1 MTEQL
6 LRIVSFLMTGLLCVL
21 SATAQERKV
30 TPVETD
36 EEAPEKPILHYYD
49 KHGEALDEPVY
60 ILADLDTVVNTGP
73 RPVAPLFNGVSIG
86 ANFADAILQ
95 FTGQGCQSY
104 DIWADVS
111 LYNWFFPVVELGI
124 GMADNRP
131 EEGNF
136 RYRARP
142 SFYGK
147 IGFNY
152 NFLYKSSPDYQ
163 VFLGLRAAYSR
174 FSYDVT
180 DITVNSSYWDQSNH
194 FSLPRQHASCFY
206 GEALAG
212 LKVKLWRQLS
222 MGWTI
227 RWKFK
232 MHTVQGAESSPW
244 FVPGYGTGPLGFTFS
259 LIYTIPPRGKASGQ

>member
-1 MTEQL
+1 MIYKLFRILPL
-6 LRIVSFLMTGLLCVL
+6 LLLTLLC
-21 SATAQERKV
+21 AAPAIAQERKV

-36 EEAPEKPILHYYD
+36 EEAPEKPLLHYYD

-60 ILADLDTVVNTGP
+60 ILADLDTTANPGP
-73 RPVAPLFNGVSIG
+73 KPVAPLFNGVSVG
-86 ANFADAILQ
+86 FNFADAILQ
-95 FTGQGCQSY
+95 FTGQGYQNY
-104 DIWADVS
+104 DISADVS
-111 LYNWFFPVVELGI
+111 LYNWFFPVVEFGI
-124 GMADNRP
+124 GTADSHP

-136 RYRARP
+136 RYRGRP

-147 IGFNY
+147 IGMNY

-174 FSYDVT
+174 FSYDIS
-180 DITVNSSYWDQSNH
+180 DITINSSYWDQSNT

-206 GEALAG
+206 GEVLAG

-227 RWKFK
+227 RCKFK
-232 MHTVQGAESSPW
+232 MHTAEGAQSAPW
-244 FVPGYGTGPLGFTFS
+244 YIPGYGTGPLGFTFS
-259 LIYTIPPRGKASGQ
+259 LIYTIPARHGAATQ